1 MAQKQVVQAT
11 CPECRGPLMKTRLN
25 HVHEYECLVGHKYSA
40 EVLLMAHSETQER
53 ALWAAV
59 VALEEAT
66 QLVAAVAE
74 DLSPEIARRVAEQA
88 EVKHQQAVQLRHLL
102 EELEPFH
109 TERC

>member
-1 MAQKQVVQAT
+1 MAQKHIIQAT
-11 CPECRGPLMKTRLN
+11 CPECRGPLTKSRLN

-74 DLSPEIARRVAEQA
+74 DLPPETVRRVAEQA
-88 EVKHQQAVQLRHLL
+88 KVKHRQAATVRTLL

-109 TERC
+109 I

>member
-1 MAQKQVVQAT
+1 MAQKQLIQAT
-11 CPECRGPLMKTRLN
+11 CPECRGPLSKSRLN

-40 EVLLMAHSETQER
+40 EVLLMAHSEAQER

-74 DLSPEIARRVAEQA
+74 DLPPETARRVAEQA
-88 EVKHQQAVQLRHLL
+88 KVKHEQAAVVRRLL
-102 EELEPFH
+102 EQLEPFH
-109 TERC
+109 T